1 MKYKVGDKVRIK
13 VFDELKLGYSPQM
26 VQYQGQIHKISH
38 ILENNEH
45 YEIIFPKKNNE
56 RNNWFYKEEWLEDPV
71 EFEAF

>member
-45 YEIIFPKKNNE
+45 YEIISLKRTTREIIGFIKKSG
-56 RNNWFYKEEWLEDPV
+56 
-71 EFEAF
+71 